1 MSFVTSI
8 HNIDKIKSDFDEVCD
23 FLQELL
29 DTIGKKTSVKAT
41 KLYKYKKQLDNITN
55 ENIEDYAKTLKTL
68 HVIQRYNHIVLTI
81 KNNRNHFKFK
91 EKSLL
96 KIIDGTSEIDDLKD
110 KSNHTLFELEMAVR
124 FFYLSKN
131 SGNSV
136 KINLSDTG
144 CDVIFDDF
152 FAIECKYIESEK
164 NMLNNIKRAI
174 SQAKNRVTNG
184 EAKYGLIALDFSNII
199 DIKKIDEFSQCMF
212 SDFYNKMKYISK
224 NPYVSEITNVNIEL
238 LVVENDHLKKI
249 IKNFIASE
257 LEYYFYKN
265 TSKDILN
272 DLGSDM
278 KVIALIYQSKN
289 IFLFQSENTLTPISN
304 RDLGYFICDTLPK
317 EAYDLLEK
325 FIHGLATGT

>member
-29 DTIGKKTSVKAT
+29 DVIGKKTSVKAT

-55 ENIEDYAKTLKTL
+55 ENVEDYAKTL
-68 HVIQRYNHIVLTI
+68 HIIQRYNHIVLTI
-81 KNNRNHFKFK
+81 KNNRDHFEFK
-91 EKSLL
+91 EKNLL

-131 SGNSV
+131 SEKSV

-164 NMLNNIKRAI
+164 NMLNNIKKAI

-184 EAKYGLIALDFSNII
+184 DAKYGLIALDFSSII
-199 DIKKIDEFSQCMF
+199 DIKKIDEFSQYIF
-212 SDFYNKMKYISK
+212 SDFYNKMKDISK
-224 NPYVSEITNVNIEL
+224 NTYVSEITNGDIEL
-238 LVVENDHLKKI
+238 LVVENNHFKKI

-257 LEYYFYKN
+257 LEYYLYKN
-265 TSKDILN
+265 TSKDILK

-278 KVIALIYQSKN
+278 KVIAIIYQSKN
-289 IFLFQSENTLTPISN
+289 IFLFQSENTLTPINN
-304 RDLGYFICDTLPK
+304 RDLGYFISDTLPK
-317 EAYDLLEK
+317 EVYDLLEK
-325 FIHGLATGT
+325 LIHGLATGT